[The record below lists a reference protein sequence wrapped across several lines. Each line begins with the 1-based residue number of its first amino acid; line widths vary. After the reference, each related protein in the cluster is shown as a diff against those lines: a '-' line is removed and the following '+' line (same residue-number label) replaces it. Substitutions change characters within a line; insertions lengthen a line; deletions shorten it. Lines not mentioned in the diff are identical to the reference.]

1 METFP
6 FQNRFLEVKFTNLN
20 VFICVIFFSIFLF
33 SVYFLFYFMIIFL
46 IFISAL
52 IISPKVFWSY
62 ALFTT
67 LFKDPPTNLP
77 NQLSNYVSY

>member
-1 METFP
+1 METVHFKIA
-6 FQNRFLEVKFTNLN
+6 FLRLNLLIWMYSS
-20 VFICVIFFSIFLF
+20 VWFF
-33 SVYFLFYFMIIFL
+33 SVYFYFQYIFLFYFMIIFL

-52 IISPKVFWSY
+52 IISPKVFWSH